1 MKLSEQER
9 VQQLTG
15 PRVLAIFLEWS
26 TVGQLSAKGPGHF
39 FDGSIFNADPHEL
52 QVTWRSVYNNVVW
65 LYENYLW
72 IEKYL

>member
-1 MKLSEQER
+1 MLLVSTATFWETVLAVVMKLSEQER

-52 QVTWRSVYNNVVW
+52 QVT
-65 LYENYLW
+65 
-72 IEKYL
+72 

>member
-1 MKLSEQER
+1 LLLVSTATFWETVLAVVMKLSEQER

-52 QVTWRSVYNNVVW
+52 QVT
-65 LYENYLW
+65 
-72 IEKYL
+72 